1 MRALVLCAGLGTRL
15 GDLTRERPK
24 PMLPLG
30 DDALI
35 GHTLRHLAAS
45 GFDEVAINLHFMP
58 ELIERHVGDGSRYGV
73 AVRYARE
80 PELLGTAGAVR
91 NLADFLGGH
100 DDFLVL
106 YGDLLLDE
114 DLAAMM
120 RAHRDRKAAATLL
133 LHQRAGSN
141 SLVQMGDD
149 GRITGFVERP
159 DEATRARMAYPW
171 VNSGAQVL
179 HRSMIGR
186 IPTEGAA
193 DLPRDVYARAVG
205 DAALY
210 GRPLTGYRCAIDSP
224 ARYEEARAA
233 LADGRYRGGRRR
245 DRGPEGT

>member
-1 MRALVLCAGLGTRL
+1 MLCAGYGTRL

-35 GHTLRHLAAS
+35 GHTLRHLAAQ

-58 ELIERHVGDGSRYGV
+58 ELIERHVGDGARYGV

-80 PELLGTAGAVR
+80 PVLLGTAGAVR
-91 NLADFLGGH
+91 NLAGFLGAD

-106 YGDLLLDE
+106 YGDLFLDE

-149 GRITGFVERP
+149 RRITGFVERP
-159 DEATRARMAYPW
+159 DEATRARMPFPW
-171 VNSGAQVL
+171 VNSGAQML

-186 IPTEGAA
+186 IPREGSA

-210 GRPLTGYRCAIDSP
+210 GHPLTGYRCAIDSP
-224 ARYEEARAA
+224 ARYDEARAA
-233 LADGRYRGGRRR
+233 LADGRYRGGRLHA
-245 DRGPEGT
+245 RGSEST

>member
-1 MRALVLCAGLGTRL
+1 MLCAGFGTRL

-24 PMLPLG
+24 PLLPLG

-35 GHTLRHLAAS
+35 GHTLRHLAAL
-45 GFDEVAINLHFMP
+45 GFTDVAINLHFMP
-58 ELIERHVGDGSRYGV
+58 ELIEGHVGDGSRYGV

-80 PELLGTAGAVR
+80 PALLGTAGAVR
-91 NLADFLGGH
+91 NLAAFLGA
-100 DDFLVL
+100 DDNFLVL

-120 RAHRDRKAAATLL
+120 REHRERGAAATLL

-149 GRITGFVERP
+149 RRITGFVERP
-159 DEATRARMAYPW
+159 DEATRARTPFPW

-179 HRSMIGR
+179 HRSMIER
-186 IPTEGAA
+186 IPREGAA
-193 DLPRDVYARAVG
+193 DLPRDVYAHVVG
-205 DAALY
+205 EAAIY

-224 ARYEEARAA
+224 ARYDEARAA
-233 LADGRYRGGRRR
+233 LAEGRYRGARRR
-245 DRGPEGT
+245 DREPASP